1 MTLKTARSK
10 THVVFDKVENRIAL
24 IKVAGCAVRTMV
36 RMTHPTLAMANS
48 R

>member
-10 THVVFDKVENRIAL
+10 TPVVLDKVENCIAL
-24 IKVAGCAVRTMV
+24 IEVVGCAVRTMV

-48 R
+48 L